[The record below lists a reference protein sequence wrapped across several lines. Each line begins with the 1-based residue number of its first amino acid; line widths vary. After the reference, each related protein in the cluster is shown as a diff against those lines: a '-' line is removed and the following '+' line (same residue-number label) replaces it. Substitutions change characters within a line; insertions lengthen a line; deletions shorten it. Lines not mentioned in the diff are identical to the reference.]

1 MFSQTLYV
9 LCSSLVVS
17 NLCMIRCS
25 QKTLYVLCSSL
36 VVSYLC
42 MIRCSHK
49 PCMFCV
55 PHWLSV
61 ISAWSDVLT
70 NLVCSV
76 FRIGCQLSLH
86 DPMFSQTLY
95 VLCSSLVVSN
105 LCLIR
110 CSHKPCM
117 FCVPHWLSVISAWS
131 DVLTNL
137 VFSLF
142 LIGCQLSLHDPMFS
156 QTLYV
161 LCSALVVS
169 NLCMIWCSHKPCMF
183 CVPHWLSVISA
194 WSDVLTNLVCSLFL
208 IGCQLSLHDLMFSQ
222 TLYVLCSSLV
232 VSYLC
237 MVWCSHK
244 PCMFCVPHWLSVI
257 SAWSD
262 VLTNLVCSV
271 FLIGCQLSLPD
282 PMFSQTLYVLC
293 SALVVSYLCMIRC
306 SHKPCMFCVPHWLSV
321 ISAWSDVL
329 TNLVCSVFLIG
340 CQLSLPDPMFSQTLY
355 FLCSSLVVSYLC
367 MIRCSH
373 KPCMFCVPHW
383 LSVISAW
390 SDVLTNLVC
399 SVFLIGCQ

>member
-1 MFSQTLYV
+1 MFSQ
-9 LCSSLVVS
+9 
-17 NLCMIRCS
+17 
-25 QKTLYVLCSSL
+25 TLYVLCSSL

-76 FRIGCQLSLH
+76 FLIGCQLSLH

-105 LCLIR
+105 LYMIR
-110 CSHKPCM
+110 CSQK
-117 FCVPHWLSVISAWS
+117 
-131 DVLTNL
+131 
-137 VFSLF
+137 
-142 LIGCQLSLHDPMFS
+142 
-156 QTLYV
+156 
-161 LCSALVVS
+161 
-169 NLCMIWCSHKPCMF
+169 
-183 CVPHWLSVISA
+183 
-194 WSDVLTNLVCSLFL
+194 
-208 IGCQLSLHDLMFSQ
+208 
-222 TLYVLCSSLV
+222 
-232 VSYLC
+232 
-237 MVWCSHK
+237 
-244 PCMFCVPHWLSVI
+244 
-257 SAWSD
+257 
-262 VLTNLVCSV
+262 
-271 FLIGCQLSLPD
+271 
-282 PMFSQTLYVLC
+282 TLYVLC

-340 CQLSLPDPMFSQTLY
+340 CQLSLHDPMFSQTLY
-355 FLCSSLVVSYLC
+355 VLCSSLVVSNLC

-383 LSVISAW
+383 LSVISTW